1 MKRFITKYYKEIG
14 LVLLISVVVFL
25 LVKIFTPAPDK
36 SELLKYKLQQLD
48 STINNL
54 KQKQKDLDDSISF
67 YKKDIERIDENINN
81 IRSQKTSQKTTTPDT
96 SKICFPTEV
105 GKQIMLDLNELDRL
119 KENEKL
125 TKKEISELGTK
136 IVKKDSVIS
145 KLEQKDV
152 NNQLIV
158 KGVEEKYKLVEED
171 NKNLRKELKWIGV
184 KNNIIEIV
192 SGALMASIVYIELF
206 KK

>member
-1 MKRFITKYYKEIG
+1 MKKII
-14 LVLLISVVVFL
+14 LLTIL
-25 LVKIFTPAPDK
+25 L
-36 SELLKYKLQQLD
+36 S
-48 STINNL
+48 
-54 KQKQKDLDDSISF
+54 SF
-67 YKKDIERIDENINN
+67 N
-81 IRSQKTSQKTTTPDT
+81 SFSQKTTTPDT

>member
-1 MKRFITKYYKEIG
+1 
-14 LVLLISVVVFL
+14 
-25 LVKIFTPAPDK
+25 
-36 SELLKYKLQQLD
+36 
-48 STINNL
+48 
-54 KQKQKDLDDSISF
+54 
-67 YKKDIERIDENINN
+67 
-81 IRSQKTSQKTTTPDT
+81 
-96 SKICFPTEV
+96 
-105 GKQIMLDLNELDRL
+105 MLDLNELDRL

-136 IVKKDSVIS
+136 IVKQDSVIS

>member
-1 MKRFITKYYKEIG
+1 MKKII
-14 LVLLISVVVFL
+14 LLTIL
-25 LVKIFTPAPDK
+25 L
-36 SELLKYKLQQLD
+36 S
-48 STINNL
+48 
-54 KQKQKDLDDSISF
+54 SF
-67 YKKDIERIDENINN
+67 N
-81 IRSQKTSQKTTTPDT
+81 SFSQKTTTPDT

-125 TKKEISELGTK
+125 TEKEINELGTK
-136 IVKKDSVIS
+136 IVKQDSVIS

>member
-1 MKRFITKYYKEIG
+1 MKKII
-14 LVLLISVVVFL
+14 LLTIL
-25 LVKIFTPAPDK
+25 L
-36 SELLKYKLQQLD
+36 S
-48 STINNL
+48 
-54 KQKQKDLDDSISF
+54 SF
-67 YKKDIERIDENINN
+67 NTF
-81 IRSQKTSQKTTTPDT
+81 SQKVITPDT

-125 TKKEISELGTK
+125 TEKEISELQK
-136 IVKKDSVIS
+136 KVVKQDSVIS

-171 NKNLRKELKWIGV
+171 NKNLRKDLKWSGI
-184 KNNIIEIV
+184 KTNIVEIV
-192 SGALMASIVYIELF
+192 SGVIMSSIIYIQLF
-206 KK
+206 K

>member
-1 MKRFITKYYKEIG
+1 MKKII
-14 LVLLISVVVFL
+14 LLTIL
-25 LVKIFTPAPDK
+25 L
-36 SELLKYKLQQLD
+36 S
-48 STINNL
+48 
-54 KQKQKDLDDSISF
+54 SF
-67 YKKDIERIDENINN
+67 N
-81 IRSQKTSQKTTTPDT
+81 SFSQKTTTPDD

-105 GKQIMLDLNELDRL
+105 GKQIILDLNELDRL

-125 TKKEISELGTK
+125 TKKEISDLGTK
-136 IVKKDSVIS
+136 IVKQDSIIS
-145 KLEQKDV
+145 KLNQKDV

>member
-1 MKRFITKYYKEIG
+1 MKKII
-14 LVLLISVVVFL
+14 LLTIL
-25 LVKIFTPAPDK
+25 L
-36 SELLKYKLQQLD
+36 S
-48 STINNL
+48 
-54 KQKQKDLDDSISF
+54 SF
-67 YKKDIERIDENINN
+67 NTF
-81 IRSQKTSQKTTTPDT
+81 SQKTITPDT

-125 TKKEISELGTK
+125 TEKEIIELQK
-136 IVKKDSVIS
+136 KVVKQDSVIS

-171 NKNLRKELKWIGV
+171 NKNLRKDLKWSGI
-184 KNNIIEIV
+184 KTNIVEIV
-192 SGALMASIVYIELF
+192 SGVIMSSIIYIELF
-206 KK
+206 K

>member
-1 MKRFITKYYKEIG
+1 MKKII
-14 LVLLISVVVFL
+14 LLTIL
-25 LVKIFTPAPDK
+25 L
-36 SELLKYKLQQLD
+36 S
-48 STINNL
+48 
-54 KQKQKDLDDSISF
+54 SF
-67 YKKDIERIDENINN
+67 NTF
-81 IRSQKTSQKTTTPDT
+81 SQKTITPDT
-96 SKICFPTEV
+96 NKICFPTEV

-125 TKKEISELGTK
+125 TEKEINELGTK
-136 IVKKDSVIS
+136 IVKQDSVIS

-158 KGVEEKYKLVEED
+158 KSVEEKYKLVEED

>member
-1 MKRFITKYYKEIG
+1 MKKII
-14 LVLLISVVVFL
+14 LLTIL
-25 LVKIFTPAPDK
+25 L
-36 SELLKYKLQQLD
+36 S
-48 STINNL
+48 
-54 KQKQKDLDDSISF
+54 SF
-67 YKKDIERIDENINN
+67 N
-81 IRSQKTSQKTTTPDT
+81 SFSQKTTTPDT
-96 SKICFPTEV
+96 SKICFPNEV

-125 TKKEISELGTK
+125 TEKEINELGTK
-136 IVKKDSVIS
+136 IVKQDSVIS

>member
-1 MKRFITKYYKEIG
+1 MDGKLTEKEIIE
-14 LVLLISVVVFL
+14 LQKKVV
-25 LVKIFTPAPDK
+25 
-36 SELLKYKLQQLD
+36 
-48 STINNL
+48 
-54 KQKQKDLDDSISF
+54 KQ
-67 YKKDIERIDENINN
+67 
-81 IRSQKTSQKTTTPDT
+81 
-96 SKICFPTEV
+96 
-105 GKQIMLDLNELDRL
+105 
-119 KENEKL
+119 
-125 TKKEISELGTK
+125 
-136 IVKKDSVIS
+136 DSVIS

-158 KGVEEKYKLVEED
+158 KSVEEKYKLVEED

>member
-1 MKRFITKYYKEIG
+1 MKKII
-14 LVLLISVVVFL
+14 LLTIL
-25 LVKIFTPAPDK
+25 L
-36 SELLKYKLQQLD
+36 S
-48 STINNL
+48 
-54 KQKQKDLDDSISF
+54 SF
-67 YKKDIERIDENINN
+67 NTF
-81 IRSQKTSQKTTTPDT
+81 SQKTITPDT

-125 TKKEISELGTK
+125 TEKEINELGTK
-136 IVKKDSVIS
+136 IVKQDSVIS

-158 KGVEEKYKLVEED
+158 KSVEEKYKLVEED

-192 SGALMASIVYIELF
+192 SGTLMASIVYIELF